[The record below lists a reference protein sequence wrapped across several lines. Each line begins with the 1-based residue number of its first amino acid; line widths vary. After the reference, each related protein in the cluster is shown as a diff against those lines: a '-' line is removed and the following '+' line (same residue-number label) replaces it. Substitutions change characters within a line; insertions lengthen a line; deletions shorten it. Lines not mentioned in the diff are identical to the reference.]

1 MAQPEQHPSIERLS
15 YLLGTWQG
23 EGRGKYPTIEA
34 FTYVETVTFEHFGKP
49 FVAYSQRTRGPD
61 GPLHAESGYLRP
73 IDDGTIELVNAQPT
87 GVAEIYTGS
96 QVGQRLEL
104 ASVWVGLSP
113 TAKRVDQVARVIDVV
128 DDVMYN
134 QLSMASVGQPLQWH
148 LGAELHRLSV

>member
-1 MAQPEQHPSIERLS
+1 MAPPKRHPSIERLS

-23 EGRGKYPTIEA
+23 EGRGEYPTIEP

-113 TAKRVDQVARVIDVV
+113 TAKR
-128 DDVMYN
+128 
-134 QLSMASVGQPLQWH
+134 G
-148 LGAELHRLSV
+148 